1 MKKFGGDFMKDVLLS
16 KLINVC
22 YDVLGKDETEKI
34 IKETFN
40 EVYDN
45 FLEGIEK
52 KRDEKDENK

>member
-1 MKKFGGDFMKDVLLS
+1 MKDVLLS

-40 EVYDN
+40 EVYDI

>member
-52 KRDEKDENK
+52 KRDEKNENK

>member
-1 MKKFGGDFMKDVLLS
+1 MKDVLLS

-45 FLEGIEK
+45 FLKGIKK

>member
-40 EVYDN
+40 EVYDI

>member
-1 MKKFGGDFMKDVLLS
+1 MKKFGDDFMKDVLLS

-40 EVYDN
+40 EVYDI

>member
-1 MKKFGGDFMKDVLLS
+1 MKDVLLS

-22 YDVLGKDETEKI
+22 YDVFGKDETEKI

-40 EVYDN
+40 EVYDD

-52 KRDEKDENK
+52 KGDEKDEDK